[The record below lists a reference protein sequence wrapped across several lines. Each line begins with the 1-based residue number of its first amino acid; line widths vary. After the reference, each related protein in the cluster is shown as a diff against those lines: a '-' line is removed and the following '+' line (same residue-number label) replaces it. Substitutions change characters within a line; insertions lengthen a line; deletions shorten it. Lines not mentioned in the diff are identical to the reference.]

1 MLENNQVLLATS
13 NKGKLKEFRKIF
25 NNFEIESQSEL
36 NIEEP
41 IEDGLTF
48 LENALIKARHGAS
61 ESGMFTIAD
70 DSGIVVPGL
79 NFKPGI
85 HSARYAGEDA
95 SDLDNRNKIIEELNK
110 LNLRSLPAY
119 YVCILVGVH
128 SVEDPMPI
136 FASGEI
142 HGEISIQSSGDGGFG
157 YDKLFYPAG
166 YDISMANMDPD
177 EKNKISHRAIA
188 AELFLEKLESLRTK

>member
-25 NNFEIESQSEL
+25 NNFKIKSQSEL

-79 NFKPGI
+79 NFKPGMVGG
-85 HSARYAGEDA
+85 H
-95 SDLDNRNKIIEELNK
+95 
-110 LNLRSLPAY
+110 
-119 YVCILVGVH
+119 CIGV
-128 SVEDPMPI
+128 DPC
-136 FASGEI
+136 
-142 HGEISIQSSGDGGFG
+142 
-157 YDKLFYPAG
+157 
-166 YDISMANMDPD
+166 
-177 EKNKISHRAIA
+177 R
-188 AELFLEKLESLRTK
+188 RR

>member
-1 MLENNQVLLATS
+1 MLENNQILLATS

-25 NNFEIESQSEL
+25 NNFEIKSQGEL

-61 ESGMFTIAD
+61 MSGMFTIAD

-110 LNLRSLPAY
+110 LNLGSLPAY

-128 SVEDPMPI
+128 SALDPMPI
-136 FASGEI
+136 FTSGEI
-142 HGEISIQSSGDGGFG
+142 HGEISIDSSGDGGFG
-157 YDKLFYPAG
+157 YDKLFYPKG

>member
-13 NKGKLKEFRKIF
+13 NKGKLKEFRNFF
-25 NNFEIESQSEL
+25 NNFEIKSQSEL

-142 HGEISIQSSGDGGFG
+142 HGEISIESSGDGGFG

>member
-1 MLENNQVLLATS
+1 LLENNQVLLATS
-13 NKGKLKEFRKIF
+13 NKGKLKEFRKFF
-25 NNFEIESQSEL
+25 NNFEIKSQSEL

-142 HGEISIQSSGDGGFG
+142 HGEISIESSGDGGFG